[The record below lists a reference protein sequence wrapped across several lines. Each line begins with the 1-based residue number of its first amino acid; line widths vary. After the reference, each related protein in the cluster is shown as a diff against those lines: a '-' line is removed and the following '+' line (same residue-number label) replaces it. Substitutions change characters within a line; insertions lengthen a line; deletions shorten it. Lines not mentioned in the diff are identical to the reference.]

1 MEMEKENRPRRLG
14 EEAFTLIEIMV
25 VIMIIGLL
33 VGVVGI
39 NVMNSYRR
47 AERKAA
53 AAQIRNFETALDQYR
68 MDCGRYPTAD
78 QGLQALVESPGGA
91 PCRNY
96 PPGGYLKGK
105 LPNDP
110 WGNPYVYMSPGVDG
124 GPYSIES
131 YGADG
136 MDGGDGENADIESW
150 NLSETD

>member
-1 MEMEKENRPRRLG
+1 MEERKRRRQR

-39 NVMNSYRR
+39 NVMNSYRK

-53 AAQIRNFETALDQYR
+53 AAQISNFEAALDTYR
-68 MDCGRYPTAD
+68 MDCGRYPSPD
-78 QGLQALVESPGGA
+78 QGLAALAQSPGGGS

-110 WGNPYVYMSPGVDG
+110 WGNPYVFMSPGPNGEV
-124 GPYSIES
+124 YSVES

-136 MDGGDGENADIESW
+136 MDGGEGENADIESW
-150 NLSETD
+150 NLSETQ